1 MTSDSKFPHES
12 RPYWP
17 AGILPHV
24 TAIAHAPQTTRPNR
38 STSTA
43 KLALI
48 TAGLALLVPSITGC
62 FNGMNASTNV
72 QSTTA
77 PGTGV
82 QAMIGTLS
90 IDNATL
96 VTGPGTTG
104 TLLMRIANFG
114 PIGDTLVQAQINGQ
128 PAEIVGTSVEIPAN
142 ESIPFGWESVH
153 YVNTIALNVGPS
165 TYVPVTLQFEKS
177 GVVDMQVLTVPPAGV
192 YEGIAPGGL

>member
-1 MTSDSKFPHES
+1 MTAFAPVPPTARSS
-12 RPYWP
+12 RS
-17 AGILPHV
+17 
-24 TAIAHAPQTTRPNR
+24 N
-38 STSTA
+38 STA

-48 TAGLALLVPSITGC
+48 AAGLVLLVPSITGC

-77 PGTGV
+77 PGIGV
-82 QAMIGTLS
+82 QATIGTLS

-128 PAEIVGTSVEIPAN
+128 PAEIVGASVEIPAN
-142 ESIPFGWESVH
+142 DSIPFGWESVH

-177 GVVDMQVLTVPPAGV
+177 GAVDMQILTVPPTGV